1 MSERLNIGKIKCFE
15 EKAGKK
21 KKKKKKI
28 ISLKWEWQKGEKN
41 GMQRNLEKKD
51 QEKL

>member
-1 MSERLNIGKIKCFE
+1 MSERLNIGKIKRCE
-15 EKAGKK
+15 EKAGE
-21 KKKKKKI
+21 KKKKKI

-41 GMQRNLEKKD
+41 EMQRNLEKKD